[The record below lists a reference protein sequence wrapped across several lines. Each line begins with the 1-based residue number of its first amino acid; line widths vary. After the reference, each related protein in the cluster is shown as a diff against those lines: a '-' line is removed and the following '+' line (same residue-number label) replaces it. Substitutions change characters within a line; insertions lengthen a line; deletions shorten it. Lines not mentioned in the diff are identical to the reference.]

1 LNYLETAQLVM
12 MRIGTTEIIL
22 LVLLALLIF
31 GGSRLAGLGKALGTS
46 IRDFRKETRGGDTPA
61 ADADADAD
69 KDKEVTT
76 EATANKDEKPAEGAT
91 TNA

>member
-1 LNYLETAQLVM
+1 MVYQITEVAM
-12 MRIGTTEIIL
+12 MRIGTTEIVL

-46 IRDFRKETRGGDTPA
+46 IRDFKKATTD
-61 ADADADAD
+61 DD
-69 KDKEVTT
+69 KKPEGEENKT
-76 EATANKDEKPAEGAT
+76 ETANAEVKKEEP